1 VRDSKCILKN
11 VLLLLW
17 QKYLLKPMPYSSSWT
32 IKQKLQISV
41 LNYLG
46 KPRDC
51 ILQLD
56 CPWCYDAAN
65 PGAHRRKPKSSG
77 PESNTA
83 FLGEF
88 WYNGVSDYFNLI
100 AAQRLQSCL
109 EFIFFGRCSK
119 FLPKNVLW
127 ATVPF
132 LQHTF
137 EKNAPRCRTPFY
149 LRILLFDLIV
159 ARFCAGLKQG

>member
-1 VRDSKCILKN
+1 
-11 VLLLLW
+11 
-17 QKYLLKPMPYSSSWT
+17 M
-32 IKQKLQISV
+32 KQKIQISV

-65 PGAHRRKPKSSG
+65 PGAHRRKTKSSG
-77 PESNTA
+77 PEANTA

-88 WYNGVSDYFNLI
+88 WYNGVSDYFTLI

-109 EFIFFGRCSK
+109 GFS
-119 FLPKNVLW
+119 FLVGVPNFYPKKCYEL
-127 ATVPF
+127 
-132 LQHTF
+132 LS
-137 EKNAPRCRTPFY
+137 RFY
-149 LRILLFDLIV
+149 DILSRKTRHVVELHFTYAYYCLI
-159 ARFCAGLKQG
+159 L